1 MTKKE
6 YFVLL
11 KSNGLMN
18 KTELELTEE
27 NKNKE
32 NTFIEKVP
40 KATGNYEEKLYKYE
54 YLFTDDDMDKII
66 KLKQLSCLDTIAG
79 IMIGYVIL
87 TIIGVI
93 ILIINVLA

>member
-6 YFVLL
+6 YFELL

-40 KATGNYEEKLYKYE
+40 KATG
-54 YLFTDDDMDKII
+54 
-66 KLKQLSCLDTIAG
+66 
-79 IMIGYVIL
+79 YVVL